1 MTINQ
6 INNSFTKKTPKGEIS
21 TIDDTNYFLDVKQKF
36 KIFHDDNVNAMKY
49 QFIFYDKVYYFS
61 MYKIFQQKYTLFLIS
76 KIMHI
81 GSKMKAYEKIFFDI
95 IIDILYFQ
103 DNIELS

>member
-1 MTINQ
+1 
-6 INNSFTKKTPKGEIS
+6 
-21 TIDDTNYFLDVKQKF
+21 
-36 KIFHDDNVNAMKY
+36 
-49 QFIFYDKVYYFS
+49 
-61 MYKIFQQKYTLFLIS
+61 
-76 KIMHI
+76 MHI